1 MGLIPAPAAGG
12 DLLEDRRGSIIIL
25 LAFVTG
31 PPGARLP
38 RFDEVSIV
46 NKDKDGKGAAPEFDG

>member
-46 NKDKDGKGAAPEFDG
+46 NKDKDGKGGR